1 MKDKN
6 VPYKGFNTEQSNGL
20 SETQEVNYSSE
31 FKEAYKA
38 EHKQDSKESD
48 DKNDK

>member
-20 SETQEVNYSSE
+20 SEIQEVNYSSE